1 MQDSTLANVTLKSL
15 FLLQWI
21 SIGVLAFALVQ
32 LIRKRIAWQFSS
44 LLSWILIPAAM
55 LISCLLYQQQHLPTL
70 LEHRLSQRWTWKSGR
85 EEHTLTI
92 NVAKRTFTH
101 SVQPINES
109 ENQGESPLPVAN
121 NVTAGNTSAF
131 KHQIDV
137 TTKEEYYSLY
147 LFDFPQQGY
156 TAMISI
162 DGPSAP
168 KLYLDNQQVVE
179 LR

>member
-1 MQDSTLANVTLKSL
+1 MQDATLATVTLKSL
-15 FLLQWI
+15 LLLQWI
-21 SIGVLAFALVQ
+21 SVGVLAFALLQ
-32 LIRKRIAWQFSS
+32 LIRKRIEWQLSS
-44 LLSWILIPAAM
+44 LLSWVLIPAAM
-55 LISCLLYQQQHLPTL
+55 LISCRVYQQQHLPTL
-70 LEHRLSQRWTWKSGR
+70 LEHRLSQRWTWQSGR
-85 EEHTLTI
+85 EEHILTI
-92 NVAKRTFTH
+92 DVAKHTFTH

-109 ENQGESPLPVAN
+109 ENRGESPMPAAN
-121 NVTAGNTSAF
+121 NATAGNTSAF

-179 LR
+179 LH